1 MELMKTKIKNSLD
14 QTLTES
20 RISDLNAIFDFTK
33 MLYLY
38 NAYTISTDLV
48 MDDIVEYIYKNDQDI
63 TLDFIYRLKYNIFLN
78 DCEDALNIINT
89 VNYDEH
95 DFLKSKYID
104 KTLSDI
110 VTNRA
115 ESSDNLTELI
125 VVLRLNINYVINKIT
140 ILLEDE
146 HVK

>member
-1 MELMKTKIKNSLD
+1 MEPMKTKIKNSID

-20 RISDLNAIFDFTK
+20 RIIDLDAIFDFTK

-48 MDDIVEYIYKNDQDI
+48 MSSIVEYVYNNDQDKI
-63 TLDFIYRLKYNIFLN
+63 LDFIYRLKYNIFLN
-78 DCEDALNIINT
+78 DCVDTLNIVDT

-95 DFLKSKYID
+95 NFLKSGYLD
-104 KTLSDI
+104 KTLSGI

-115 ESSDNLTELI
+115 ESSDNLAELI
-125 VVLRLNINYVINKIT
+125 VVLRLNINYIMNRIT
-140 ILLEDE
+140 ILLEDKDVE
-146 HVK
+146 